1 MKGLLEEYRRK
12 RRRIKKRLAEFKRVY
27 GKSERDIF
35 AELCFCIFTPQAKA
49 ITCDFAVRKLK
60 TKGLL
65 LKGTR
70 GEIRLCLAGVRFP
83 NNKAKYL
90 IEARKLFSNGQGLK
104 LKDKLDIK
112 DPRKTRDWLVKNVKG
127 IGYKEA
133 SHFMRNIGLGK
144 GLAILD
150 RHILKNLKKYGVIK
164 NIPAA
169 LSEKEYLKIEKR
181 MKDFFNRLNIPIEEA
196 DLLFWSR
203 ETGVIFK

>member
-1 MKGLLEEYRRK
+1 MKDLLDEYRRK
-12 RRRIKKRLAEFKRVY
+12 KPDIKKRLAEFKRVY
-27 GKSERDIF
+27 GKSENDIF

-49 ITCDFAVRKLK
+49 VICDAAIRKLK

-70 GEIRLCLAGVRFP
+70 DEIRPCLGGVRFP

-90 IEARKLFSNGQGLK
+90 IEARRLFKNGKGLK
-104 LKDKLDIK
+104 LKDKLGTEDTH
-112 DPRKTRDWLVKNVKG
+112 KTRNWLVKNVKG

-133 SHFMRNIGLGK
+133 SHFLRNIGLGT

-150 RHILKNLKKYGVIK
+150 RHILKNLKRYGVIK
-164 NIPAA
+164 KIPVA
-169 LSEKEYLKIEKR
+169 LNSKEYLRIENR
-181 MKDFFNRLNIPIEEA
+181 MKDFFKQLDIPMEEV

-203 ETGVIFK
+203 ETGMIFK